1 MRGAGFRLRRVEKL
15 WVVVVAV
22 VWGVGAGVL
31 IPRAAFR
38 LCVPFGEPWRSV
50 CPDGHRLA
58 GFGGGWLGRA
68 RCVDGH
74 SYGPSVAPL
83 AVVSAGAC
91 AVVAAVTGV
100 RPEVVVWLLLVPA
113 GVLLAV
119 VDVASR
125 RLPDVLILALAV
137 GVLALLG
144 IAALLPGAGGSWMSA
159 LFGSFIVGACSL
171 VVFLVSRGFGFGDV
185 KLALLLGAVLG
196 WYGWPVVV
204 VGMFAGYLFG
214 ALYGMALVFAG
225 RAGRRARIAFGPF
238 LLAGAFVGVLWGSY
252 AQ

>member
-1 MRGAGFRLRRVEKL
+1 M
-15 WVVVVAV
+15 
-22 VWGVGAGVL
+22 
-31 IPRAAFR
+31 
-38 LCVPFGEPWRSV
+38 
-50 CPDGHRLA
+50 
-58 GFGGGWLGRA
+58 
-68 RCVDGH
+68 
-74 SYGPSVAPL
+74 
-83 AVVSAGAC
+83 
-91 AVVAAVTGV
+91 TGV